1 MYSISIASNVSRYST
16 ISAVSIQ
23 EKGASS
29 AFSSSGRYRTGQ
41 SVSSW
46 SRHQG
51 PKGPRPTEDRPPKQR
66 ATEAWQPPE
75 ILQHTCLFVVL
86 IRSFQLHCKFKHKEG
101 FQTFGTECILSNSR
115 LLSIICR
122 LEGCFPLYFLQLE
135 FYTVRL
141 FFHERRCSSLL
152 PFSPP
157 SLSRCNGRK
166 GGSSYACSV
175 AKGNF

>member
-1 MYSISIASNVSRYST
+1 M
-16 ISAVSIQ
+16 
-23 EKGASS
+23 
-29 AFSSSGRYRTGQ
+29 
-41 SVSSW
+41 
-46 SRHQG
+46 
-51 PKGPRPTEDRPPKQR
+51 
-66 ATEAWQPPE
+66 
-75 ILQHTCLFVVL
+75 L

-152 PFSPP
+152 PFSPHH
-157 SLSRCNGRK
+157 SVGVMDVKEEVLTLVVLQK
-166 GGSSYACSV
+166 GISKNKKKSPIYFFCTLFPTLMFYCFKNTIWSPKWPAV
-175 AKGNF
+175 DLFQ